1 MTFDEFFHSTQ
12 VADRPPFNL
21 SLALQALWYD
31 KRNGWQQAHEFLGDG
46 TDPES
51 AWVHAYLHRREGD
64 MSNARYWYDRAK
76 QPECT
81 SELDAEWRQIAG
93 ALLQDVAK

>member
-1 MTFDEFFHSTQ
+1 
-12 VADRPPFNL
+12 
-21 SLALQALWYD
+21 
-31 KRNGWQQAHEFLGDG
+31 
-46 TDPES
+46 
-51 AWVHAYLHRREGD
+51 

-93 ALLQDVAK
+93 ALLQDLAK

>member
-1 MTFDEFFHSTQ
+1 MTFDEFLQSTQ
-12 VADRPPFNL
+12 TADSPPSAL
-21 SLALQALWYD
+21 SIALRALWYD
-31 KRNGWQQAHEFLGDG
+31 KRNGWKQAHDFLGDG

-64 MSNARYWYDRAK
+64 LSNARYWYDRAN

-81 SELDAEWRQIAG
+81 ADLDQEWQQIAQ
-93 ALLQDVAK
+93 ALLQST